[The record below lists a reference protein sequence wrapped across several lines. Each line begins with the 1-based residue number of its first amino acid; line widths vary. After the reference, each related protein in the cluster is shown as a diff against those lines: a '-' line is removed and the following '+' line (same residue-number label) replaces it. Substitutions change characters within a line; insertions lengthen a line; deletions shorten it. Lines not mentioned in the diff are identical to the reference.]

1 MSSNRYK
8 YYLYLAA
15 ENAYKWDVE
24 MADFYHKK
32 RKAGHSHTQA
42 VCAVA
47 NAKII
52 PRIHKLMKMQKQAQI
67 NRMPYPHYVFK
78 DLSGNPISKTEARA
92 IIQAKW
98 AGVSYS

>member
-1 MSSNRYK
+1 
-8 YYLYLAA
+8 
-15 ENAYKWDVE
+15 

-47 NAKII
+47 NAKMI